1 MLDLGVHGAAI
12 DRTSALLALD
22 DPGAGEPQIHTGH
35 NRHDRRIKGESHPV
49 TGELRL
55 HRFLRSNG
63 LAR

>member
-1 MLDLGVHGAAI
+1 MLDVRIDGAAI
-12 DRTSALLALD
+12 DRTSALLAFH
-22 DPGAGEPQIHTGH
+22 DPGAREPQIQTGH
-35 NRHDRRIKGESHPV
+35 IRNDRRKKGESHPV